1 MILIIYHYLFKEE
14 KEMEKNR
21 ENFMENAGDLFYEVK
36 ENEKM
41 ELDGFEAPAV
51 TASTGFLSIFCC

>member
-1 MILIIYHYLFKEE
+1 
-14 KEMEKNR
+14 MEKNR
-21 ENFMENAGDLFYEVK
+21 ENFMENAGDLFYELK

>member
-1 MILIIYHYLFKEE
+1 
-14 KEMEKNR
+14 MEKNR

-41 ELDGFEAPAV
+41 ELDV

>member
-1 MILIIYHYLFKEE
+1 
-14 KEMEKNR
+14 MEKNR

-51 TASTGFLSIFCC
+51 TCLFSLFFIEIYEI